1 MIRRQ
6 FLKNG
11 ILAAS
16 ATLLGAPLAASAR
29 ALSGNAGSILR
40 PEGGTGVSEAD
51 LSLMI
56 VTDGP
61 DDAIAAVENWL
72 RGFARGTV
80 RVQTAHL
87 AGSHTG
93 DVALFRGGRLVD
105 YRTGSDTDVGAL
117 RRLAASHGLPRPI
130 ENPTLVRFEA
140 GGNPGQATRADVIR
154 NGVLIGS
161 LPLDRDVDAR
171 RIESEH
177 GHVILSIGNGHARIT
192 DASCKHKTC
201 MGLGEIGSAGQS
213 LACIPA
219 RIAVTL
225 SGASLIDATTL

>member
-1 MIRRQ
+1 
-6 FLKNG
+6 
-11 ILAAS
+11 
-16 ATLLGAPLAASAR
+16 
-29 ALSGNAGSILR
+29 
-40 PEGGTGVSEAD
+40 
-51 LSLMI
+51 MI

-61 DDAIAAVENWL
+61 EDAIAAVQDWL
-72 RGFARGTV
+72 RGFKRGIV
-80 RVQTAHL
+80 RVQTAQL

-105 YRTGSDTDVGAL
+105 YRAASGSNTDVL

-130 ENPTLVRFEA
+130 DHPTLVRFEA
-140 GGNPGQATRADVIR
+140 GQNTGQATRADVFR

-161 LPLDRDVDAR
+161 LPLDRDIDGR

-177 GHVILSIGNGHARIT
+177 GHVTLSIRNGHASIT
-192 DASCKHKTC
+192 NASCRHKTC
-201 MGLGEIGSAGQS
+201 MSLGEIGSAGQS

-225 SGASLIDATTL
+225 NGASLIDATTL